1 VYIQAIT
8 WPLPELPLIIPA
20 LTERNSHLSK
30 ADFYNQF
37 KYSIAGLVIEYIAD
51 GDLNMQVPKFYRK
64 FIISDGIPDLSL
76 KVHYDLPP
84 QLNLETM
91 SFEGSFAFDFHRSD
105 GKLDLY
111 VTSPYYGSIPYQRV
125 IIDTDFKHGDL
136 YIRPQSTPG
145 NPTPTLIVEG
155 KPRIRPAKLFL
166 FDRILFILLL
176 NRERGVMMHG
186 CGVVV
191 NGEGILFTGISGSGK
206 STMANLW
213 KKRENATVIGDESI
227 VVRQIDGHFWMY
239 GTPWYSSAK
248 IASPQG
254 APLKRVLSIKHSAEN
269 YVTPLKGSDAVA
281 TLMAQSFSDYWEHSS
296 LTYTLGLLSN
306 ITEQVPCHEFG
317 FVPDESALDYIDKI

>member
-1 VYIQAIT
+1 MSRINVF
-8 WPLPELPLIIPA
+8 
-20 LTERNSHLSK
+20 NH
-30 ADFYNQF
+30 F
-37 KYSIAGLVIEYIAD
+37 KSSIAGLVIEYVAD
-51 GDLNMQVPKFYRK
+51 GDLNMEVPAFYRK
-64 FIISDGIPDLSL
+64 FIISDGTPDLSL

-91 SFEGSFAFDFHRSD
+91 SFEEDFSFDFHRSD

-125 IIDTDFKHGDL
+125 IIDTDFRHGDL
-136 YIRPQSTPG
+136 YVRPHFAPG
-145 NPTPTLIVEG
+145 NPTPTPMVEG
-155 KPRIRPAKLFL
+155 KPRIRPTEL
-166 FDRILFILLL
+166 FDKILFILLL

-191 NGEGILFTGISGSGK
+191 NGGGILFTGISGSGK

-213 KKRENATVIGDESI
+213 KKKENATVIGDESI

-306 ITEQVPCHEFG
+306 IVEHVPCHELG
-317 FVPDESALDYIDKI
+317 FVPDESVLDYVDKI